1 METENTAIP
10 NEDRKNRWRF
20 IVASAIAVVLVSA
33 AAAGIVFASQM
44 RLQRQAGELS
54 AQVDRGPRVLVEPI
68 HPSKSAS
75 SYEIPITVR
84 GYVETPV
91 YAKIPGYLKTI
102 YVDKGDRV
110 KKGQVIAI
118 LESPETDKE
127 VADAL
132 ANYKLQAITY
142 DRYRYLLK
150 EQVVPQQT
158 ADNWHASMLQAQ
170 AVYQQNLA
178 MQAYEVVRA
187 PVDGIITARYFDPG
201 AMIPQAT
208 TPVSATTSPGY
219 PTNTTSSPIVA
230 MATLQPLRIYAYAP
244 QPLTPLIH
252 DGDHA
257 SVSVDEYPG
266 QEFDGTV
273 TRHPDALDE
282 ASRTMLV
289 EVDLPNADLKLM
301 PGMYGKVRLTTAPNT
316 SAGLV
321 APDDALV
328 FKDDKVYL
336 PIVQENRLHL
346 AEVHLGHDDGV
357 EVVVSGDVRDGDLV
371 AMSIGQAVNDGEA
384 VQPVQSK
391 PGKSAAG

>member
-1 METENTAIP
+1 MKAENTRMW
-10 NEDRKNRWRF
+10 NEEKRSRLRF
-20 IVASAIAVVLVSA
+20 MVASAIAVVLVCASS
-33 AAAGIVFASQM
+33 AGIVLAYQM
-44 RLQRQAGELS
+44 RLQRQAGEIG
-54 AQVDRGPRVLVEPI
+54 AQVDQGSHVLVEPI
-68 HPSKSAS
+68 HSSESARE
-75 SYEIPITVR
+75 YDIPITIR

-132 ANYKLQAITY
+132 ANYRLQVITY
-142 DRYRYLLK
+142 DRYKYLLK

-170 AVYQQNLA
+170 AFYQQNLA

-187 PVDGIITARYFDPG
+187 PIDGIITARYFDPG

-230 MATLQPLRIYAYAP
+230 MTTLQPLRIYASAP

-257 SVSVDEYPG
+257 SVSVNEYPS
-266 QEFDGTV
+266 QKFDGTV
-273 TRHPDALDE
+273 TRHPEALDE

-289 EVDLPNADLKLM
+289 EVDLPNRDIKLM
-301 PGMYGKVRLTTAPNT
+301 RGMYGTLRLTTAPST
-316 SAGLV
+316 GGLL
-321 APDDALV
+321 APDDSLV

-336 PIVQENRLHL
+336 PIVRENRLHL
-346 AEVHLGHDDGV
+346 AEVHLGHDNGID
-357 EVVVSGDVRDGDLV
+357 VVVSGDVHDGDFV
-371 AMSIGQAVNDGEA
+371 AMSVGQAVSDGEP
-384 VQPVQSK
+384 VQPVISS
-391 PGKSAAG
+391 PRKS

>member
-1 METENTAIP
+1 MEAQSTGSA
-10 NEDRKNRWRF
+10 NEKRRGRRRF
-20 IVASAIAVVLVSA
+20 VVASAITVVLVCATS
-33 AAAGIVFASQM
+33 AGIVLAYQMKLRSQAE
-44 RLQRQAGELS
+44 QIGAQA
-54 AQVDRGPRVLVEPI
+54 DRGPRVLVEKI
-68 HPSKSAS
+68 HSSVSARE
-75 SYEIPITVR
+75 YEIPITVR

-142 DRYRYLLK
+142 KRYQYLF
-150 EQVVPQQT
+150 EQQVVPQQT

-170 AVYQQNLA
+170 AFYQQNLA
-178 MQAYEVVRA
+178 MQGYEVVRA

-201 AMIPQAT
+201 AMIPAAT
-208 TPVSATTSPGY
+208 TPVSATAGPGF

-257 SVSVDEYPG
+257 SVTVAEYPG
-266 QEFDGTV
+266 QEFEGTV

-282 ASRTMLV
+282 GSRTMLV
-289 EVDLPNADLKLM
+289 EVDLPNSDLKLM
-301 PGMYGKVRLTTAPNT
+301 PGMYGNVRLTTAAGT
-316 SAGLV
+316 GGLV
-321 APDDALV
+321 APDDSLV
-328 FKDDKVYL
+328 FKDDKIYL
-336 PIVQENRLHL
+336 PIVRDNRLHL
-346 AEVHLGHDDGV
+346 AEVQLGHDNGV
-357 EVVVSGDVRDGDLV
+357 DVVVSGDVRDGDLV
-371 AMSIGQAVNDGEA
+371 AMSVGQAVDDGEP
-384 VQPVQSK
+384 VQPVMQN
-391 PGKSAAG
+391 PGKS

>member
-1 METENTAIP
+1 MEAENTRMW
-10 NEDRKNRWRF
+10 NEDKRSRLRF
-20 IVASAIAVVLVSA
+20 IVASAIAVVLVCATS
-33 AAAGIVFASQM
+33 AGIVLAYQM
-44 RLQRQAGELS
+44 RLQRQAGEIG
-54 AQVDRGPRVLVEPI
+54 AQVDQGSHVLVEPI
-68 HPSKSAS
+68 HSSESARE
-75 SYEIPITVR
+75 YDIPITIR

-132 ANYKLQAITY
+132 ANYKLQVITY
-142 DRYRYLLK
+142 DRYKYLLK

-158 ADNWHASMLQAQ
+158 ADNWYASMMQAQ
-170 AVYQQNLA
+170 AFYQQNLA

-187 PVDGIITARYFDPG
+187 PLDGVITARYFDPG

-230 MATLQPLRIYAYAP
+230 MATLQPLRIYANAP

-257 SVSVDEYPG
+257 SVSVNEYPG

-289 EVDLPNADLKLM
+289 EVDLPNRDLKLM
-301 PGMYGKVRLTTAPNT
+301 PGMYGKLRLTTAPT
-316 SAGLV
+316 TGGLV
-321 APDDALV
+321 APDDSLV

-336 PIVQENRLHL
+336 PIVRENRLHL
-346 AEVHLGHDDGV
+346 AEVHLGHDNGID
-357 EVVVSGDVRDGDLV
+357 VVVSGDVHDGDFV
-371 AMSIGQAVNDGEA
+371 AMSVGQAVRDGEP
-384 VQPVQSK
+384 VQPVRSN
-391 PGKSAAG
+391 PGKS

>member
-1 METENTAIP
+1 MEAENRTP
-10 NEDRKNRWRF
+10 KQERRSRRHF
-20 IVASAIAVVLVSA
+20 VVASALAVILVCATSV
-33 AAAGIVFASQM
+33 GIVLAHQM
-44 RLQRQAGELS
+44 RLQSQTEQIGAQA
-54 AQVDRGPRVLVEPI
+54 DRGPHVLVEKI
-68 HPSKSAS
+68 HLSESARK
-75 SYEIPITVR
+75 YEIPITIR

-110 KKGQVIAI
+110 KKGQAIAI

-142 DRYRYLLK
+142 RRYQYLF
-150 EQVVPQQT
+150 EQQVVPQQT

-170 AVYQQNLA
+170 AFYEQNLA
-178 MQAYEVVRA
+178 MQGYEVVRA
-187 PVDGIITARYFDPG
+187 PVDGVITARYFDPG

-208 TPVSATTSPGY
+208 TPVSATTGPGY

-230 MATLQPLRIYAYAP
+230 IATLQPLRIYAYAP

-257 SVSVDEYPG
+257 SVSVAEYPG

-289 EVDLPNADLKLM
+289 EIDLPNRDLKLM
-301 PGMYGKVRLTTAPNT
+301 PGMYGNVRLTTVPTAG
-316 SAGLV
+316 GLV
-321 APDDALV
+321 APDDSLV

-336 PIVQENRLHL
+336 PIVRENRLHL
-346 AEVHLGHDDGV
+346 AEVQLGQDNGV
-357 EVVVSGDVRDGDLV
+357 DVVVSGDVHDGDLV
-371 AMSIGQAVNDGEA
+371 AMSVGQAVRDGEP
-384 VQPVQSK
+384 VQPIKSNS
-391 PGKSAAG
+391 GKS

>member
-1 METENTAIP
+1 MKKESTGMP
-10 NEDRKNRWRF
+10 NEEKKGRWRF
-20 IVASAIAVVLVSA
+20 IGASAIAVVLVCA
-33 AAAGIVFASQM
+33 ASAGIVFAYQM
-44 RLQRQAGELS
+44 RLQRQTGQLD
-54 AQVDRGPRVLVEPI
+54 AQVDRGPRLLVKPI
-68 HPSKSAS
+68 HPSESARE
-75 SYEIPITVR
+75 YDIPITIR

-91 YAKIPGYLKTI
+91 YAKIAGYLKTI

-110 KKGQVIAI
+110 KKGKVIAI

-132 ANYKLQAITY
+132 ANYRLQVITY
-142 DRYRYLLK
+142 DRYKYLLK

-170 AVYQQNLA
+170 AFYQQNLA

-187 PVDGIITARYFDPG
+187 PIDGIITARYFDPG

-230 MATLQPLRIYAYAP
+230 MATLQPLRIYAFAP

-257 SVSVDEYPG
+257 SVSVNEYPS

-273 TRHPDALDE
+273 TRHPEALDE

-289 EVDLPNADLKLM
+289 EVDLPNRDLKLM
-301 PGMYGKVRLTTAPNT
+301 PGMYGTLRLTTAPST
-316 SAGLV
+316 GGLL
-321 APDDALV
+321 APDDSLV

-336 PIVQENRLHL
+336 PIVRENRLHL
-346 AEVHLGHDDGV
+346 ADVHLGHDNGV
-357 EVVVSGDVRDGDLV
+357 DVVVSGDVHNGDLV
-371 AMSIGQAVNDGEA
+371 AMSVGQAVSEGER
-384 VQPVQSK
+384 VQPVTQTPGQS
-391 PGKSAAG
+391 

>member
-1 METENTAIP
+1 MEAENTETP
-10 NEDRKNRWRF
+10 KEGKRSRRRF
-20 IVASAIAVVLVSA
+20 IVISAVAVVLVCATST
-33 AAAGIVFASQM
+33 GIVLAYQM
-44 RLQRQAGELS
+44 RLQSQAGEIG

-68 HPSKSAS
+68 HSSESAREH
-75 SYEIPITVR
+75 EIPITIR

-91 YAKIPGYLKTI
+91 YAKIPGYLKAI

-110 KKGQVIAI
+110 KKGQVIAT
-118 LESPETDKE
+118 LESPETDKQ

-132 ANYKLQAITY
+132 ANYRLQAITY
-142 DRYRYLLK
+142 QRYVYLLK
-150 EQVVPQQT
+150 EEVASQQ
-158 ADNWHASMLQAQ
+158 AVDNWHASMLQAQ
-170 AVYQQNLA
+170 AFYQQNLA

-187 PVDGIITARYFDPG
+187 PVDGVITARYFDPG

-208 TPVSATTSPGY
+208 TPVAPTTGPGY

-244 QPLTPLIH
+244 QPLAPLIH

-289 EVDLPNADLKLM
+289 EVDLPNRDLKLM
-301 PGMYGKVRLTTAPNT
+301 PGMYGKLRLTTAPT
-316 SAGLV
+316 TGGLV
-321 APDDALV
+321 APDDSLV
-328 FKDDKVYL
+328 FRDDKVYL
-336 PIVQENRLHL
+336 PIVRENRLHL
-346 AEVHLGHDDGV
+346 AEVHLGHDDGID
-357 EVVVSGDVRDGDLV
+357 VVVSGDVHAGDLA
-371 AMSIGQAVNDGEA
+371 AMSVGQAVRDGEP
-384 VQPVQSK
+384 VQPVRANSD
-391 PGKSAAG
+391 KS

>member
-1 METENTAIP
+1 MEAQSTGSA
-10 NEDRKNRWRF
+10 NEKRRGRRRF
-20 IVASAIAVVLVSA
+20 VVASAIAVVLVCATS
-33 AAAGIVFASQM
+33 AGIVLAYQMKLRSQAE
-44 RLQRQAGELS
+44 QIGAQA
-54 AQVDRGPRVLVEPI
+54 DRGPRVLVEAI
-68 HPSKSAS
+68 HSSVSARE
-75 SYEIPITVR
+75 YEIPITVR

-142 DRYRYLLK
+142 KRYQYLF
-150 EQVVPQQT
+150 EQQVVPQQT

-170 AVYQQNLA
+170 AFYQQNLA
-178 MQAYEVVRA
+178 MQGYEVVRA

-201 AMIPQAT
+201 AMIPAAT
-208 TPVSATTSPGY
+208 TPVSATAGPGF

-257 SVSVDEYPG
+257 SVTVAEYPG
-266 QEFDGTV
+266 QEFEGTV

-282 ASRTMLV
+282 GSRTMLV
-289 EVDLPNADLKLM
+289 EVDLPNSDLKLM
-301 PGMYGKVRLTTAPNT
+301 PGMYGNVRLTTAAGT
-316 SAGLV
+316 GGLV
-321 APDDALV
+321 APDDSLV
-328 FKDDKVYL
+328 FKDDKIYL
-336 PIVQENRLHL
+336 PIVRDNRLHL
-346 AEVHLGHDDGV
+346 AEVQLGHDNGV
-357 EVVVSGDVRDGDLV
+357 DVVVSGDVRDGDLV
-371 AMSIGQAVNDGEA
+371 AMSVGQAVDDGEP
-384 VQPVQSK
+384 VQPVMQN
-391 PGKSAAG
+391 PGKS